1 MREYDHTWI
10 LVSLILICV
19 CLLCLTIIAIYIIYS
34 TNRHRKR
41 LEELTEY
48 NIHTTANIDMS
59 IPEILNLIIQD
70 SFTDYKIKTLMPLE
84 EGYINSTREDQIRAA
99 LVEMVS
105 NRISNAALDK
115 LSLFYN
121 IQNIAAIMA
130 DKIYITVM
138 QYVIEH
144 NATVT
149 NQQSSNSDHS
159 FKI

>member
-1 MREYDHTWI
+1 
-10 LVSLILICV
+10 
-19 CLLCLTIIAIYIIYS
+19 
-34 TNRHRKR
+34 
-41 LEELTEY
+41 
-48 NIHTTANIDMS
+48 MS

-70 SFTDYKIKTLMPLE
+70 CFTDYKVKTLLPLQ
-84 EGYINSTREDQIRAA
+84 EGFINATREDQIRQA

-105 NRISNAALDK
+105 GRISNAALDK

-138 QYVIEH
+138 QYVIDH

-149 NQQSSNSDHS
+149 NQSN
-159 FKI
+159 

>member
-1 MREYDHTWI
+1 MQEYDHTWI
-10 LVSLILICV
+10 GVALVLISV
-19 CLLCLTIIAIYIIYS
+19 CLVFLSIIVIYS
-34 TNRHRKR
+34 IHSNNRHRKKI
-41 LEELTEY
+41 EQLTEY
-48 NIHTTANIDMS
+48 NIHTSANIDMS

-70 SFTDYKIKTLMPLE
+70 CFTDYKVKTLLPLQ
-84 EGYINSTREDQIRAA
+84 EGFINATREDQIRQA

-105 NRISNAALDK
+105 GRISNAALDK

-138 QYVIEH
+138 QYVIDH

-149 NQQSSNSDHS
+149 NQSN
-159 FKI
+159 

>member
-1 MREYDHTWI
+1 MQDYDHLLI
-10 LVSLILICV
+10 IGSLFVIMVSLIGLFI
-19 CLLCLTIIAIYIIYS
+19 LCIYIII
-34 TNRHRKR
+34 TNNRHRKR
-41 LEELTEY
+41 IEELTEY
-48 NIHTTANIDMS
+48 NIHTSANIDMS

-70 SFTDYKIKTLMPLE
+70 SFDDYKVKTLIPLD
-84 EGYINSTREDQIRAA
+84 EGYINATREDQIRSA
-99 LVEMVS
+99 LVDMVS

-144 NATVT
+144 NSTIT
-149 NQQSSNSDHS
+149 NQSNN
-159 FKI
+159 

>member
-1 MREYDHTWI
+1 MQEYDHTWI
-10 LVSLILICV
+10 GV
-19 CLLCLTIIAIYIIYS
+19 CLALIIICLMLLTVIVIYNIYAN
-34 TNRHRKR
+34 NRHRKKI
-41 LEELTEY
+41 EQLTEY
-48 NIHTTANIDMS
+48 SIHTSATIDMS

-70 SFTDYKIKTLMPLE
+70 SFDDYKVKTLLPLQ
-84 EGYINSTREDQIRAA
+84 EGYINSTREDQIRQA

-105 NRISNAALDK
+105 GRISNAALDK

-144 NATVT
+144 NASVT
-149 NQQSSNSDHS
+149 NQNN
-159 FKI
+159 

>member
-1 MREYDHTWI
+1 MQEYDHTWI
-10 LVSLILICV
+10 GMCLALIVV
-19 CLLCLTIIAIYIIYS
+19 CLFLLTGIVIYAIYS
-34 TNRHRKR
+34 SNKHRKII
-41 LEELTEY
+41 EDLTTY
-48 NIHTTANIDMS
+48 NIHTSANIDMS

-70 SFTDYKIKTLMPLE
+70 SFTDYKVKTLLPLQ
-84 EGYINSTREDQIRAA
+84 EGYINSTREDQIRQA

-105 NRISNAALDK
+105 GRISNAALDK

-144 NATVT
+144 NAAVT
-149 NQQSSNSDHS
+149 NQNG
-159 FKI
+159 

>member
-1 MREYDHTWI
+1 MQEYDHTWI
-10 LVSLILICV
+10 G
-19 CLLCLTIIAIYIIYS
+19 LCLALIAICLFMLTGIVIYAIYS
-34 TNRHRKR
+34 SNRHRKR
-41 LEELTEY
+41 IEELTAY
-48 NIHTTANIDMS
+48 NIHTSANIDMS

-70 SFTDYKIKTLMPLE
+70 SFNDYKVKTLLPLQ
-84 EGYINSTREDQIRAA
+84 EGYINSTREDQIRQA

-105 NRISNAALDK
+105 GRISNAALDK

-138 QYVIEH
+138 QYVIDH

-149 NQQSSNSDHS
+149 NQNG
-159 FKI
+159 

>member
-1 MREYDHTWI
+1 MQEYDHTWI
-10 LVSLILICV
+10 GISLSLIMV
-19 CLLCLTIIAIYIIYS
+19 CLILLTIIVIYS
-34 TNRHRKR
+34 IYTNNRHRKKI
-41 LEELTEY
+41 EQLTEY
-48 NIHTTANIDMS
+48 NIHTSANIDIS

-70 SFTDYKIKTLMPLE
+70 SFTDYKVKTLLPLQ
-84 EGYINSTREDQIRAA
+84 EGYINSTREDQIRQA

-105 NRISNAALDK
+105 GRISNAALDK

-121 IQNIAAIMA
+121 IKNIAAIIA

-149 NQQSSNSDHS
+149 NQ
-159 FKI
+159 K